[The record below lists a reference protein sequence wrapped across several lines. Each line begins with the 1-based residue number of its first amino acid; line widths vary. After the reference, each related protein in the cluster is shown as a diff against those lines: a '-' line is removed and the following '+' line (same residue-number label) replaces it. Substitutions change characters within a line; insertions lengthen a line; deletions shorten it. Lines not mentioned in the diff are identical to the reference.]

1 MLPVGLFGAEIGNHP
16 CKDNKCYA
24 VFGFGFNDAFGF
36 GSSSGGTAETYF
48 VLLPSSTDKVLLPS
62 STDKMKLPGH

>member
-1 MLPVGLFGAEIGNHP
+1 MVLSLGGYAFAEDNPPCTENVCVAMINFNYEFGR
-16 CKDNKCYA
+16 
-24 VFGFGFNDAFGF
+24 
-36 GSSSGGTAETYF
+36 SSSGGTPATYF

>member
-1 MLPVGLFGAEIGNHP
+1 LFILLCLLPVASFADDTEKPIEIAWN
-16 CKDNKCYA
+16 
-24 VFGFGFNDAFGF
+24 FGFNFTFG
-36 GSSSGGTAETYF
+36 GSSSGGTPAETYF

>member
-1 MLPVGLFGAEIGNHP
+1 MLPVMLFGAEQGNHP
-16 CKDNKCYA
+16 CAENKCYA
-24 VFGFGFNDAFGF
+24 SFGFGFNDFGF
-36 GSSSGGTAETYF
+36 GSITTEPAGATYF